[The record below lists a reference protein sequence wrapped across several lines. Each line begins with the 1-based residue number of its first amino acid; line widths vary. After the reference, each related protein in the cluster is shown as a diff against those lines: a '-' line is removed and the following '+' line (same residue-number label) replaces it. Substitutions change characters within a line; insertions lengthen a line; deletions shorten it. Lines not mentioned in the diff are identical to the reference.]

1 MAQYRQHPAEIEA
14 ILFGGGFDLAWQLET
29 KGAVK
34 KLISFYVHK
43 ETGLP
48 IVTINGPTRGREG
61 DGSYNVLIEAGGPSN
76 DIADAAADIRR
87 YLDSALVEKGA
98 VG

>member
-14 ILFGGGFDLAWQLET
+14 ILYGGNFDLAWQIET

-48 IVTINGPTRGREG
+48 VVTISGPTRGKPG

-76 DIADAAADIRR
+76 DIADASADIQV
-87 YLDSALVEKGA
+87 YLDSATEKGA